1 MSTEYGL
8 ITGDMTEKQVLK
20 TLNDKLKYFFT
31 EMVDKRYDVY
41 KNYKFSKMKNHHGI
55 SYNPKQIPWDYEY
68 SYLFL
73 HKTYGISMELY
84 PNTNEN
90 GEQKFKNPGV
100 IWNLYV
106 YESDYYVKN
115 IAKIVNKSNPDIK
128 RFLEYFLKELPF
140 EMVVLYEYEE
150 GEERI

>member
-1 MSTEYGL
+1 
-8 ITGDMTEKQVLK
+8 
-20 TLNDKLKYFFT
+20 
-31 EMVDKRYDVY
+31 
-41 KNYKFSKMKNHHGI
+41 
-55 SYNPKQIPWDYEY
+55 
-68 SYLFL
+68 
-73 HKTYGISMELY
+73 MELY

-106 YESDYYVKN
+106 HESDYYVKN